1 HHDGLE
7 QRQIAPVQPERQVG
21 QQDVALANGH
31 RVVEDPALRQR
42 RVEAVHDAPLGLPVV
57 PDVNAMRMTSLASIA
72 CGLNADD
79 ASLPAMSSS
88 SGTVPGTPVPPSTS
102 TDSSAG
108 SPGRSSLIIAT

>member
-1 HHDGLE
+1 LRIRHAGS
-7 QRQIAPVQPERQVG
+7 
-21 QQDVALANGH
+21 
-31 RVVEDPALRQR
+31 VVLKLCMT
-42 RVEAVHDAPLGLPVV
+42 PLGLPVV

-72 CGLNADD
+72 CGLNAAD

-108 SPGRSSLIIAT
+108 SPGRSSLIIATYSKSLKDAGAT